1 MGPYKEQTKRHK
13 AWERHTSAAPSGQ
26 AISAYPPDSI
36 QRQEDSGFPNQ
47 SSLTHLTLILDEM
60 NRLKVPL
67 TCTSQG
73 IDTSEQNACGS
84 FQIAVLMAV
93 AEIERAIIRERVNS
107 GLAAAKAKGVRL
119 GRPKTLERRQ
129 DEVMALKNQGR
140 SIREI
145 ARKLKIPACSVFKL
159 TKPAKEAAK

>member
-1 MGPYKEQTKRHK
+1 
-13 AWERHTSAAPSGQ
+13 
-26 AISAYPPDSI
+26 
-36 QRQEDSGFPNQ
+36 
-47 SSLTHLTLILDEM
+47 M

-73 IDTSEQNACGS
+73 IDTSGQIACGS

-93 AEIERAIIRERVNS
+93 AEFERAIIRERVNS

-119 GRPKTLERRQ
+119 GRPKTLERRR
-129 DEVMALKNQGR
+129 DEVMALKNQRR

-145 ARKLKIPACSVFKL
+145 ARGLKIPAGSVFKL
-159 TKPAKEAAK
+159 TKAAKEAAK